1 MAHVKSFTMEVPANE
16 WEIAMF
22 LPLDQFAY
30 KTKNTVWNDSKK
42 IIS

>member
-1 MAHVKSFTMEVPANE
+1 MKNIKSFTMEVPANE

-22 LPLDQFAY
+22 LPIEQFVY
-30 KTKNTVWNDSKK
+30 KTKNTVWKESRK